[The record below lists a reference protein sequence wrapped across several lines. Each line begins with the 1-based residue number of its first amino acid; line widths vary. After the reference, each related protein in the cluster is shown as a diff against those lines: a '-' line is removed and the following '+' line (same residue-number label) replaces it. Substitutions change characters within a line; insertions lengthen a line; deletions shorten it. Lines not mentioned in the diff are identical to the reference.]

1 MQAEA
6 KERMKRK
13 LNTYLLLTVC
23 LLMLVVEAFP
33 HHHHNGALCLNT
45 DIEMC
50 GSASPADKGGKHQSG
65 DEDRHTCD
73 TTCIT
78 HFSFQSSSHHVDCT
92 PDYAF
97 CTLLYTL
104 ADIINQESD
113 LSGVTKKH
121 LYYIERLHA
130 RHFSAVRNFRA
141 PPAA

>member
-50 GSASPADKGGKHQSG
+50 GSASPADKGGKHQPG

-104 ADIINQESD
+104 ANIINQESY